1 MGRIWAGG
9 PIVNLHHHFLH
20 FAYLTLGRPALE
32 VITCA
37 VNPYLPLGRQLAAKR
52 RGSEMSSSSKEAILA
67 AARRTAQADGYS
79 GLKFR
84 DLADEVG
91 IKAASIYH
99 HFPSKADLGAAV
111 ARRYWE
117 DTAANLESLLAET
130 SNPGRC
136 LRRYPDVFR
145 KSLESDNRMCLCS
158 FMAAE
163 YDDLPEAVKQE
174 VQTFADVNVAWLSK
188 VLIAAAVVNSGES
201 EQRARAIFA
210 AVAGAQL
217 MARSRSDISLYDALI
232 DSYRVAG
239 LLPA

>member
-1 MGRIWAGG
+1 
-9 PIVNLHHHFLH
+9 
-20 FAYLTLGRPALE
+20 
-32 VITCA
+32 
-37 VNPYLPLGRQLAAKR
+37 
-52 RGSEMSSSSKEAILA
+52 MSSSSKEAILT
-67 AARRTAQADGYS
+67 AARRTAQAHGYG
-79 GLKFR
+79 GLNFR

-91 IKAASIYH
+91 IKAASIYY

-117 DTAANLESLLAET
+117 DTAAALESMLAET
-130 SNPGRC
+130 SDPLRC

-145 KSLESDNRMCLCS
+145 KSLEIDNRLCLCS

-163 YDDLPEAVKQE
+163 YDDLPEAVKRE
-174 VQTFADVNVAWLSK
+174 VQTFADVNVAWLSR
-188 VLIAAAVVNSGES
+188 VLSAAAAVVGAEAS

>member
-1 MGRIWAGG
+1 
-9 PIVNLHHHFLH
+9 
-20 FAYLTLGRPALE
+20 
-32 VITCA
+32 
-37 VNPYLPLGRQLAAKR
+37 
-52 RGSEMSSSSKEAILA
+52 MSSSSREAILA
-67 AARRTAQADGYS
+67 AAKRTAQARGYG
-79 GLKFR
+79 GLNFR

-99 HFPSKADLGAAV
+99 HFPSKADLGVAV

-117 DTAANLESLLAET
+117 DTAAQLESMMAET
-130 SNPGRC
+130 ADPVRC

-145 KSLESDNRMCLCS
+145 KALESNNRMCLCS
-158 FMAAE
+158 FMSAE
-163 YDDLPEAVKQE
+163 VDHLPDAVKKE

-188 VLIAAAVVNSGES
+188 LLVAAGLVSSRKS

-217 MARSRSDISLYDALI
+217 IARSRSDVSLYDSMI
-232 DSYRVAG
+232 DSYRAAG

>member
-1 MGRIWAGG
+1 MKNGSG
-9 PIVNLHHHFLH
+9 PNS
-20 FAYLTLGRPALE
+20 RE
-32 VITCA
+32 
-37 VNPYLPLGRQLAAKR
+37 R
-52 RGSEMSSSSKEAILA
+52 ILA
-67 AARRTAQADGYS
+67 AATTIAQAHGYS
-79 GLKFR
+79 GLNFR
-84 DLADEVG
+84 DLAEAVG

-117 DTAANLESLLAET
+117 DSSATLDALLAE
-130 SNPGRC
+130 SADPIDC
-136 LRRYPDVFR
+136 LRHYPETFR
-145 KSLESDNRMCLCS
+145 KALESGNRMCLCS

-163 YDDLPEAVKQE
+163 SDDLPETVTKE

-188 VLIAAAVVNSGES
+188 VLRAGAVVGSKDS

-217 MARSRSDISLYDALI
+217 IARSRSDVSVFDELI
-232 DSYRVAG
+232 KSYRAAG

>member
-1 MGRIWAGG
+1 MIPGK
-9 PIVNLHHHFLH
+9 
-20 FAYLTLGRPALE
+20 
-32 VITCA
+32 A
-37 VNPYLPLGRQLAAKR
+37 VRH
-52 RGSEMSSSSKEAILA
+52 EMSLSSKEAILA
-67 AARRTAQADGYS
+67 AARQKAQAHGYS
-79 GLKFR
+79 GLNFR

-117 DTAANLESLLAET
+117 DTAAELESMLAET
-130 SNPGRC
+130 SDPFRS
-136 LRRYPDVFR
+136 LHQYPDIFR
-145 KSLESDNRMCLCS
+145 KSLEADNRMCLCS

-163 YDDLPEAVKQE
+163 YDDLPEAVKKE

-188 VLIAAAVVNSGES
+188 VLSAAAVVDSRES

-217 MARSRSDISLYDALI
+217 MARSRSDISLFDSLI
-232 DSYRVAG
+232 ESYRVAG
-239 LLPA
+239 LLPEQTVQSSISSDLAKKRIRSKGRR

>member
-1 MGRIWAGG
+1 
-9 PIVNLHHHFLH
+9 
-20 FAYLTLGRPALE
+20 
-32 VITCA
+32 
-37 VNPYLPLGRQLAAKR
+37 
-52 RGSEMSSSSKEAILA
+52 MSLSSKEAILA
-67 AARRTAQADGYS
+67 AARRTAQAHGYS
-79 GLKFR
+79 GLNFR

-117 DTAANLESLLAET
+117 NTAADLDSMLAET
-130 SNPGRC
+130 SDPVRS
-136 LRRYPDVFR
+136 LHQYPDIFR
-145 KSLESDNRMCLCS
+145 KSLEADNRMCLCS

-163 YDDLPEAVKQE
+163 YDDLPEAVKKE

-188 VLIAAAVVNSGES
+188 VLSAAAVVNSGES

-217 MARSRSDISLYDALI
+217 MARSRSDISLFDSLI
-232 DSYRVAG
+232 ESYRVAG
-239 LLPA
+239 LLPEQTVQSSISSDLAKKRVRSKGRR

>member
-1 MGRIWAGG
+1 
-9 PIVNLHHHFLH
+9 
-20 FAYLTLGRPALE
+20 
-32 VITCA
+32 
-37 VNPYLPLGRQLAAKR
+37 
-52 RGSEMSSSSKEAILA
+52 MSSSSKEAILA
-67 AARRTAQADGYS
+67 AARRTAQAHGYG
-79 GLKFR
+79 GLNFR

-117 DTAANLESLLAET
+117 DTGAGLESMLAE
-130 SNPGRC
+130 SSDPVRC
-136 LRRYPDVFR
+136 LRQYPDVFR
-145 KSLESDNRMCLCS
+145 KALESDNRMCLCS

-174 VQTFADVNVAWLSK
+174 VQAFADVNVAWLSM
-188 VLIAAAVVNSGES
+188 VLTAAAVVNAEES

-217 MARSRSDISLYDALI
+217 IARSRSDISLYDALI
-232 DSYRVAG
+232 DSYRAAG